1 MSSAIPFQVRE
12 HSLMDREAERRKK
25 KREKIGLM
33 AGEG

>member
-12 HSLMDREAERRKK
+12 HSLMDRETERRK